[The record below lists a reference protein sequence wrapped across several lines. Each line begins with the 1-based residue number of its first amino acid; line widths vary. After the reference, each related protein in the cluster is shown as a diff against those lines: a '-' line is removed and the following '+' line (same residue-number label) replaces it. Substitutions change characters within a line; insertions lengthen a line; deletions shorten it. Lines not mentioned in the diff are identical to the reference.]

1 MPYNGWK
8 NRETW
13 AVALWLT
20 NDEVAYHNAMEL
32 VQGKSPEQAAADLR
46 DRLQEE
52 ASRRIPEASLW
63 ADLIQGALSEVDW
76 LEVAKALLEE

>member
-1 MPYNGWK
+1 MTYNGWK

-13 AVALWLT
+13 AVYTWLT
-20 NDEVAYHNAMEL
+20 NDEVAHHNAMEL
-32 VQGKSPEQAAADLR
+32 VQGKSPEQAAVALR
-46 DRLQEE
+46 DRLEEE
-52 ASRRIPEASLW
+52 AARRIPQASLW